1 MTSVKSPVPSAG
13 DAVSETSRQPER
25 LTSEVSPIQL
35 KKILVPTDLTADAE
49 KAVDYAVNL
58 ARGFGARLT
67 LLHVY
72 NSDFNCD
79 YVLGTHNFSDE
90 DGFRAEAEK
99 ALRQLCVDYRADY
112 PGIDWC
118 YRVGAPC
125 EEIAAAAKE
134 LETDLIVISTH
145 NYRWFDHLM
154 NGSDAERIVRRVSC
168 PILVVPQDS
177 SKNSRIQEFKNSRIQ
192 EFKNSRITNSLG
204 PRFASQHS

>member
-1 MTSVKSPVPSAG
+1 MKEIPTLNG
-13 DAVSETSRQPER
+13 DESIKELRQMQDR
-25 LTSEVSPIQL
+25 DEVTGGHQRNPTAL
-35 KKILVPTDLTADAE
+35 RRILAPTDLTLDAQ
-49 KAVDYAVNL
+49 KAVEYAVNL

-79 YVLGTHNFSDE
+79 YVLGTNNFSDE
-90 DGFRAEAEK
+90 DRYRAEAEK
-99 ALRQLCVDYRADY
+99 ALRQFCVDYRADY
-112 PGIDWC
+112 TGIDWC
-118 YRVGAPC
+118 YRVGDPC

-177 SKNSRIQEFKNSRIQ
+177 
-192 EFKNSRITNSLG
+192 
-204 PRFASQHS
+204 

>member
-1 MTSVKSPVPSAG
+1 MTSVKSPVPTAG
-13 DAVSETSRQPER
+13 DAISETSWQPER

-79 YVLGTHNFSDE
+79 YVLGTNNFSDE
-90 DGFRAEAEK
+90 DRYRAEAEK

-112 PGIDWC
+112 TGIDWC

-177 SKNSRIQEFKNSRIQ
+177 
-192 EFKNSRITNSLG
+192 
-204 PRFASQHS
+204 